1 MIDINSCFKELDKDI
16 NLCILIYEEQVIWL
30 VFCYYIDFL
39 AFLTT
44 WYVWCKIIL
53 EERLKSMYDDKRFLT
68 AREILEKDF
77 KIDARGYRPQEVD
90 QFLDLVIK
98 DYVDFEAT
106 TKRLVTEI
114 KALES
119 DNAKLKAEIRNLKAS
134 LDIANSN
141 KGVTNVDLLKRISDL
156 EKVVYGE

>member
-1 MIDINSCFKELDKDI
+1 
-16 NLCILIYEEQVIWL
+16 
-30 VFCYYIDFL
+30 
-39 AFLTT
+39 
-44 WYVWCKIIL
+44 
-53 EERLKSMYDDKRFLT
+53 MYDDKRFLT
-68 AREILEKDF
+68 AREILEKEF

-134 LDIANSN
+134 LDIAGSN

>member
-1 MIDINSCFKELDKDI
+1 M
-16 NLCILIYEEQVIWL
+16 YE
-30 VFCYYIDFL
+30 
-39 AFLTT
+39 
-44 WYVWCKIIL
+44 
-53 EERLKSMYDDKRFLT
+53 DKRFLT

-90 QFLDLVIK
+90 QFLDMIIK

-134 LDIANSN
+134 LDIAGSTKN
-141 KGVTNVDLLKRISDL
+141 VTNVDLLKRISDL

>member
-1 MIDINSCFKELDKDI
+1 M
-16 NLCILIYEEQVIWL
+16 YE
-30 VFCYYIDFL
+30 
-39 AFLTT
+39 
-44 WYVWCKIIL
+44 
-53 EERLKSMYDDKRFLT
+53 DKRFLT

-90 QFLDLVIK
+90 QFLDLIIK

-114 KALES
+114 KALEA

-134 LDIANSN
+134 LDIAGSN

>member
-1 MIDINSCFKELDKDI
+1 M
-16 NLCILIYEEQVIWL
+16 YEE
-30 VFCYYIDFL
+30 
-39 AFLTT
+39 
-44 WYVWCKIIL
+44 K
-53 EERLKSMYDDKRFLT
+53 KFLT

-90 QFLDLVIK
+90 QFLDMIIK
-98 DYVDFEAT
+98 DYVEFETT
-106 TKRLVTEI
+106 TKKLVTEI

-119 DNAKLKAEIRNLKAS
+119 ENTKLKAEIRNLRES
-134 LDIANSN
+134 LDIAGSN

>member
-1 MIDINSCFKELDKDI
+1 MYEDK
-16 NLCILIYEEQVIWL
+16 
-30 VFCYYIDFL
+30 
-39 AFLTT
+39 
-44 WYVWCKIIL
+44 K
-53 EERLKSMYDDKRFLT
+53 FLT

-90 QFLDLVIK
+90 QFLDMIIK

-119 DNAKLKAEIRNLKAS
+119 ENAKLKAENRNLKAS
-134 LDIANSN
+134 LDIAGSN

>member
-1 MIDINSCFKELDKDI
+1 MYEDK
-16 NLCILIYEEQVIWL
+16 
-30 VFCYYIDFL
+30 
-39 AFLTT
+39 
-44 WYVWCKIIL
+44 K
-53 EERLKSMYDDKRFLT
+53 FLT
-68 AREILEKDF
+68 AKEILEKDF

-90 QFLDLVIK
+90 QFLDMIIK

-119 DNAKLKAEIRNLKAS
+119 ENAKLKAEIRNLKAS
-134 LDIANSN
+134 LDIAGSN

>member
-1 MIDINSCFKELDKDI
+1 
-16 NLCILIYEEQVIWL
+16 
-30 VFCYYIDFL
+30 
-39 AFLTT
+39 
-44 WYVWCKIIL
+44 
-53 EERLKSMYDDKRFLT
+53 MYDDKRFLT

-106 TKRLVTEI
+106 TKRLVSEI

-119 DNAKLKAEIRNLKAS
+119 DNAKLKAEIRKLKAS
-134 LDIANSN
+134 LDIAGSN

>member
-1 MIDINSCFKELDKDI
+1 
-16 NLCILIYEEQVIWL
+16 
-30 VFCYYIDFL
+30 
-39 AFLTT
+39 
-44 WYVWCKIIL
+44 
-53 EERLKSMYDDKRFLT
+53 MYDDKRFLT

-156 EKVVYGE
+156 EKVVYGEE

>member
-1 MIDINSCFKELDKDI
+1 
-16 NLCILIYEEQVIWL
+16 
-30 VFCYYIDFL
+30 
-39 AFLTT
+39 
-44 WYVWCKIIL
+44 
-53 EERLKSMYDDKRFLT
+53 MYDDKRFLT

-98 DYVDFEAT
+98 DYIDFEAT